1 MKNFTRCYLKYLSIL
16 IVLLIFSACSKPII
30 QRLEPEVTTQPVIQ
44 TTDIFII
51 GEMEP
56 VTIVEAKST
65 FPARI
70 DTGAT
75 TSSIDAQD
83 IVRFERDG
91 KSWVKFNLKDRKTG
105 KVTLIESK
113 LTRVVEIKR
122 HGAEPQHRPAVKLK
136 TKLGD
141 KELYSEFTLADRS
154 SFDFPILIGRNVLSG
169 NFIVDV
175 SLKNSTSLMAEE

>member
-1 MKNFTRCYLKYLSIL
+1 MKKFNQLHLLQFPF
-16 IVLLIFSACSKPII
+16 LIFLLLLSSCSTPIKQEAKESMPPAPI
-30 QRLEPEVTTQPVIQ
+30 AQDTKIA
-44 TTDIFII
+44 II
-51 GEMEP
+51 GEIEP
-56 VTIVEAKST
+56 VTIVTAKST

-154 SFDFPILIGRNVLSG
+154 SFDFPVLIGRNLLEG

>member
-1 MKNFTRCYLKYLSIL
+1 MKKFTRLYPLHLPVLILLLLLS
-16 IVLLIFSACSKPII
+16 SCSTPINQKAETEVATKPVA
-30 QRLEPEVTTQPVIQ
+30 PK
-44 TTDIFII
+44 TDISII

-56 VTIVEAKST
+56 VTIVTAKST

-113 LTRVVEIKR
+113 LTRIVEIKR

-154 SFDFPILIGRNVLSG
+154 SFDFPVLIGRNVLSG

-175 SLKNSTSLMAEE
+175 SLKNSTSLMVEE

>member
-1 MKNFTRCYLKYLSIL
+1 MKIFSRHHLRYAPVLIL
-16 IVLLIFSACSKPII
+16 LLLVSACSTPINQKTETEI
-30 QRLEPEVTTQPVIQ
+30 TTQPIVQ
-44 TTDIFII
+44 KTDISII
-51 GEMEP
+51 GEIEP
-56 VTIVEAKST
+56 VTILAAKST
-65 FPARI
+65 FAARI

-113 LTRVVEIKR
+113 LTRIVEIKR
-122 HGAEPQHRPAVKLK
+122 HGAEPQLRPAVKLK

-141 KELYSEFTLADRS
+141 KELNAEFTLADRS
-154 SFDFPILIGRNVLSG
+154 SFDFPVLIGRNVLSG

-175 SLKNSTSLMAEE
+175 SLKNSTSLMAKE